1 MQPESSK
8 AVESRPSTA
17 DSVMID
23 NQSALELNGPKQ
35 SFNHQAISAQPSTA
49 AKFTSQSPSK
59 VEATVPVKPKTSQSV
74 VQVDAFE
81 QVKNEIYFFEIYKSF
96 FSLERMNK
104 FLLIYQKVIIHLI
117 HSNEIVRII

>member
-1 MQPESSK
+1 M
-8 AVESRPSTA
+8 ESRPSTA
-17 DSVMID
+17 DSGMTDIQATVE
-23 NQSALELNGPKQ
+23 SCCPKQ
-35 SFNHQAISAQPSTA
+35 SSNRQVVSAQPSTA